1 MKRFLVG
8 GCAALLLAG
17 CSQDPSLYLGGPPG
31 PATRVQLSSGNV
43 ALTVGRSATIGAAA
57 LDEVGN
63 VTGDVPTFSACGGPI
78 STASATPFGMF
89 SAATTI
95 DAAPSAVGETCV
107 LASAGGLSDSIHV
120 TVGPAGLTLTG
131 PDTVVS
137 GETASYTATGY
148 DAAGAPVTGTVPLV
162 WTTSNE
168 ALMIT
173 EFAAGNIA
181 GRTPGTVSLR
191 TRAANGVDA
200 TKSVVILIG
209 TFSGTLS
216 AANGSAGLQVTATS
230 GAADDPFDAN
240 TAATYGGQAAFVE
253 LLGPTSFLVAV
264 PATGVA
270 GAQNLDLTNLGPN
283 QTARRVSFTANS
295 TFDDQYGAVTQA
307 PGTAPSYAASR
318 SPNGWVYFTHSG
330 FGTGVPSRGLLN
342 GGTQE
347 DHYFLITTGAG
358 GGLITE
364 ARLEWTNGG
373 AAPSGGSASDVDV
386 YICPT
391 TWGGDF
397 DLCAAQL
404 FSPATTNEIGTNI
417 ALNANTTYFV
427 AASMWTARTNI
438 HNFRLRLRG
447 TGFN

>member
-8 GCAALLLAG
+8 GCAALLLAA

-31 PATRVQLSSGNV
+31 PATRVQLSTGNV
-43 ALTVGRSATIGAAA
+43 ALTVGHSATIGAAA

-63 VTGDVPTFSACGGPI
+63 VTGDVPTFSACAGPI
-78 STASATPFGMF
+78 SAGAATPFGMF

-95 DAAPSAVGETCV
+95 DAALSTVGETCV
-107 LASAGGLSDSIHV
+107 LASAGGLTDSIHV
-120 TVGPAGLTLTG
+120 TVGPAGLTLAG

-137 GETASYTATGY
+137 GETAAYTATGY

-181 GRTPGTVSLR
+181 GRTPGTVSIR
-191 TRAANGVDA
+191 TRAANGVNA
-200 TKSVVILIG
+200 TKSVVIRIG
-209 TFSGTLS
+209 VFSGTLS
-216 AANGSAGLQVTATS
+216 AANGSSGLQLTATS

-253 LLGPTSFLVAV
+253 LLGPTSFLVAI

-270 GAQNLDLTNLGPN
+270 GAQNLDITNLGPN

-295 TFDDQYGAVTQA
+295 AFDDRY
-307 PGTAPSYAASR
+307 GTATQLPQTAPNYTAER
-318 SPNGWVYFTHSG
+318 SANRWVYFTHSG
-330 FGTGVPSRGLLN
+330 FGTGGGSAGLHN
-342 GGTQE
+342 GGTRE
-347 DHYFLITTGAG
+347 DHHFMITAGPNGAV
-358 GGLITE
+358 LSE
-364 ARLEWTNGG
+364 VRLEWTNAGTG
-373 AAPSGGSASDVDV
+373 ADVDL
-386 YICPT
+386 YICP
-391 TWGGDF
+391 D
-397 DLCAAQL
+397 DPA
-404 FSPATTNEIGTNI
+404 FSYATYTYAGCTFGFSGNTANEVVANV
-417 ALNANTTYFV
+417 ALAPGVRYFV
-427 AASMWTARTNI
+427 AASMFAARNNI
-438 HNFRLRLRG
+438 HNLRLRITG

>member
-8 GCAALLLAG
+8 GCAALLLAA

-31 PATRVQLSSGNV
+31 PATRVQLSTGNV
-43 ALTVGRSATIGAAA
+43 ALTVGHSAVVGAAA

-63 VTGDVPTFSACGGPI
+63 VTGDVPSFSVCGGPV
-78 STASATPFGMF
+78 SATSATTFGMF

-95 DAAPSAVGETCV
+95 DAAASTVGVTCV
-107 LASAGGLSDSIHV
+107 LASAGGLTDSVHV

-181 GRTPGTVSLR
+181 GRTPGTVSIR
-191 TRAANGVDA
+191 TRAANGVNA

-209 TFSGTLS
+209 VFSGTLS
-216 AANGSAGLQVTATS
+216 VADGSAGLQLTATS
-230 GAADDPFDAN
+230 GSADDPFDVN
-240 TAATYGGQAAFVE
+240 SAASYGGQAAFVE

-270 GAQNLDLTNLGPN
+270 GAQNLDITNLGPN

-295 TFDDQYGAVTQA
+295 TFDDKYGATTDGVA
-307 PGTAPSYAASR
+307 TAPSYAAEK
-318 SPNGWVYFTHSG
+318 SPGGWVYFTHSG
-330 FGTGVPSRGLLN
+330 FGTGAASAGLIN
-342 GGTQE
+342 GGTQQ
-347 DHYFLITTGAG
+347 DHYFLITTGASG
-358 GGLITE
+358 GTLTE
-364 ARLEWTNGG
+364 VRLEWTNAGTG
-373 AAPSGGSASDVDV
+373 ADVDLA
-386 YICPT
+386 ICKDDDT
-391 TWGGDF
+391 GCTFG
-397 DLCAAQL
+397 
-404 FSPATTNEIGTNI
+404 FSGNTANEVVTNKVL
-417 ALNANTTYFV
+417 AANTTYYV
-427 AASMWTARTNI
+427 AASMFTARNNI
-438 HNFRLRLRG
+438 HNLRLRLRG